1 MSGPTATVSGGRQ
14 FVQSPVTWM
23 HGTAKDA
30 RGMLQSVRSQI
41 NFHLNKTVC
50 DLKNLRHSMSS
61 LPPSA
66 AVPPSLIAAGFT
78 WAPNVLAYPKLAG
91 DTPELLRPPPW
102 MHPRHRCP
110 MRAVGIANIDGR
122 VGLTWIHMGT
132 KCWVTWITK
141 LGAEPL
147 EALRAPSHVSGPS
160 PPEAR
165 RRRRCQR

>member
-14 FVQSPVTWM
+14 FVQSPVTCQRCAGHAAERQVANQLSPEQDGVRPEKSSTFHVVLATLGRSATKLDSSWI
-23 HGTAKDA
+23 HLGTK
-30 RGMLQSVRSQI
+30 RSGLSQ
-41 NFHLNKTVC
+41 TRR
-50 DLKNLRHSMSS
+50 RHSRAS
-61 LPPSA
+61 P
-66 AVPPSLIAAGFT
+66 T
-78 WAPNVLAYPKLAG
+78 
-91 DTPELLRPPPW
+91 PPW

-132 KCWVTWITK
+132 KCRVTWITK